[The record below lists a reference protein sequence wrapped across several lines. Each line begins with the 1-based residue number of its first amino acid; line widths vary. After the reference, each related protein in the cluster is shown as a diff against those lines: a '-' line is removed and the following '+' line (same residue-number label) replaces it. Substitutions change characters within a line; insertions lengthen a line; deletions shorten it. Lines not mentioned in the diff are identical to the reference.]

1 MSKQFLDGTPPK
13 VAFFLGLFLGV
24 AVCVIIGFL
33 LMNNTSSTTTKAVV
47 GNGGGAVAGDSAG
60 NREGNSGPV
69 DVAPVT
75 DEDHIRGDKNAEI
88 TLVEYSDYECPF
100 CGRFH
105 PTAQQIVDEYPGQV
119 RWVYRHFPLTSIHAQ
134 ARPSAIAAECV
145 AREKGSDAFHSFTD
159 AMFKN
164 QTSLGKSLY
173 VQEATKLGVNQSTFE
188 TCLDNEETAEKVDAD
203 YQSGIAA
210 GVNGTPGNFIIA
222 PDGEIVPIPGAQP
235 FEVVKSVVDQL
246 LGS

>member
-13 VAFFLGLFLGV
+13 IAFFLGLLLGV
-24 AVCVIIGFL
+24 AACVIVGFL
-33 LMNNTSSTTTKAVV
+33 LFGQASSSTTKEVV
-47 GNGGGAVAGDSAG
+47 NNGGTVAGDTAG
-60 NREGNSGPV
+60 NHGGDSAPA
-69 DVAPVT
+69 DVAPVN
-75 DEDHIRGDKNAEI
+75 DQDHIRGDVDAPI
-88 TLVEYSDYECPF
+88 TLVEYSDYECSF

-105 PTAQQIVDEYPGQV
+105 PTAQKLVAEYPNEV

-145 AREKGSDAFHSFTD
+145 AREKGEDAFISFTD
-159 AMFKN
+159 AMFAN
-164 QTSLGKSLY
+164 QRTLGRSLY
-173 VQEATKLGVNQSTFE
+173 IQEATALGVNQSTFE
-188 TCLDNEETAEKVDAD
+188 TCLDNEETSAKVDAD
-203 YQSGIAA
+203 YQSGITA

-222 PDGEIVPIPGAQP
+222 SDGEVIAIPGAQP